1 MQSFEGQ
8 PIIHPAQPR
17 RHWPWMIIISIVMLS
32 CAAWMHF
39 SGDAPLTR
47 LQAFS
52 LLCYLAAALHHDL
65 WWAPRRGRRDA

>member
-1 MQSFEGQ
+1 
-8 PIIHPAQPR
+8 
-17 RHWPWMIIISIVMLS
+17 MIIISIVMLS